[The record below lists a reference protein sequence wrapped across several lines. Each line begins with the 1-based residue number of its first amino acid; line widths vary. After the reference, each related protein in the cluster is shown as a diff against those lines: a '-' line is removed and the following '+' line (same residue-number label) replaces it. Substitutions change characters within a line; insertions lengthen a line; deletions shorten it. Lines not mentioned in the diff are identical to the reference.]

1 MIVLAW
7 VHLFVGQAPLEGFS
21 LNLESGNATT
31 KAKGFWSL
39 VILGYKVCESGS
51 LYWANWPKTWFTQ
64 FPNHNHWISESFC
77 VRRGVSGFRALCK
90 PPSKLSQLSLLT
102 NLCEWYAVDRKC
114 TDVVIW
120 NTTKTGSVSKRAL
133 LTFYVQRF
141 KKFVTREVKQ
151 QRFWATHFKR
161 KWADQ
166 YASTLPN
173 LYC

>member
-1 MIVLAW
+1 M
-7 VHLFVGQAPLEGFS
+7 
-21 LNLESGNATT
+21 
-31 KAKGFWSL
+31 
-39 VILGYKVCESGS
+39 CESGS

-151 QRFWATHFKR
+151 QRFWATHVKR
-161 KWADQ
+161 KWAFFFFNMPQRYQICIAKCLYSYRDD
-166 YASTLPN
+166 LPK
-173 LYC
+173 LRLCSQCTG

>member
-1 MIVLAW
+1 M
-7 VHLFVGQAPLEGFS
+7 
-21 LNLESGNATT
+21 
-31 KAKGFWSL
+31 
-39 VILGYKVCESGS
+39 CESGS

-102 NLCEWYAVDRKC
+102 NLCGWYAVDRKF

-133 LTFYVQRF
+133 LTFYVLCSLGRLSSNVF
-141 KKFVTREVKQ
+141 ERRMSSGSEPFSFSICLNATKFVLLGV
-151 QRFWATHFKR
+151 F
-161 KWADQ
+161 
-166 YASTLPN
+166 TLIETICRSWGYVLNVPDRYWDWD
-173 LYC
+173 LEQFSIECWK